1 MSTDSHSD
9 CEDQNPKHETLSA
22 NIHEDHQLRTLSYAD
37 ALKGPQSPKA
47 KPLPRDIDNESQSS
61 KTASVSR
68 DAKDEPQSPKAKP
81 LPRDIDNEN
90 ESQSSK
96 TASVSGDAR
105 DAKDQEPQ
113 SPKAKPLPGDIDNES
128 QSSKTTSVSRG
139 TKDEPQSPQ
148 SPKRSANVISFHSRR
163 HINPW
168 IATLQ
173 YRVSAL
179 VYSIEIAQANALP
192 FRNHADLGEPL
203 PFVMDRNFSALLV
216 RSNMRLVAE
225 WIREL
230 QMKGLSVCV
239 ELEGIVNRLYFFSRA
254 WSLRNHDC
262 ILLWRIQLLVSDLV
276 PEDVFT

>member
-1 MSTDSHSD
+1 MSTDSYSD

-22 NIHEDHQLRTLSYAD
+22 NIHEDHQPRTLSYAD

-47 KPLPRDIDNESQSS
+47 KPLPRDIDSESQSS
-61 KTASVSR
+61 KTASVS
-68 DAKDEPQSPKAKP
+68 
-81 LPRDIDNEN
+81 
-90 ESQSSK
+90 
-96 TASVSGDAR
+96 R

-163 HINPW
+163 HINPR

-203 PFVMDRNFSALLV
+203 PFVMDRNFSTLLV